1 MRTSTYQQ
9 IREVADCI
17 VKHFMVY
24 PQVPKRSVT
33 AVARSIILNG
43 PYDRDGQ
50 HFNIKAKSIGP
61 GVYELTREDF
71 LP

>member
-1 MRTSTYQQ
+1 MKASRYQQ
-9 IREVADCI
+9 IRAAADSI
-17 VKHFMVY
+17 VQHFMVY

-33 AVARSIILNG
+33 AVVRSIILNG

-50 HFNIKAKSIGP
+50 RFNIKAKSIGP

-71 LP
+71 